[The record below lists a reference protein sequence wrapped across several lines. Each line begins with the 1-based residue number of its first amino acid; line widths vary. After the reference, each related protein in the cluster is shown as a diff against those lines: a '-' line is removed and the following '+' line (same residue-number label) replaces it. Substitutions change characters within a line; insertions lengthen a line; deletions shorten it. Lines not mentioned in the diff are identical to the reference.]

1 MTISTQ
7 ALKGVD
13 RAKLKTIL
21 REAESD
27 TEELIKLNKKLA
39 RIIKEAIEESG
50 DTSIGDAI
58 ATKIKERILP

>member
-58 ATKIKERILP
+58 ANKIKARILP